1 MAKNLF
7 TPITLGKHELKNRI
21 FMAPLTRCRA
31 TPGDHIPSKQMVQ
44 HYADRAS
51 AGLIIAEAT
60 MIKPLTSAFYSE
72 PGVYSTKQ
80 LAAWKHVTDAVHAKG
95 GKIFLQ
101 IWHGGRAA
109 HPDMNDGAEA
119 VGASPIAINGFKHGP
134 NGKVPFVVPRALSLN
149 EIADLVAAFATAAT
163 NAVNTA
169 GFDGVEVH
177 GANGFLIDQFTKT
190 SSNTRTDAYGG
201 SIENRTRF
209 VREVLAAVTDAIGGD
224 RVGVRLSPADGYND
238 MVDSDPEALATYLA
252 TELNAFGLAYVH
264 IRRHT
269 EGTDHVAIYRKHYKG
284 ILVGN
289 QSYSRDEAND
299 AIAADAL
306 DAVAFGTVYVSNPDL
321 VERFEKNAPL
331 NAADVTTYFIQG
343 PEGYN
348 TYPTLAEL
356 DAQHD

>member
-1 MAKNLF
+1 MTKNLF
-7 TPITLGKHELKNRI
+7 TPITVGKLDLKNRI

-31 TPGDHIPSKQMVQ
+31 TPGDHVPSELMIQ

-60 MIKPLTSAFYSE
+60 MIKPLTSTFYSE
-72 PGVYSTKQ
+72 PGVYSPEQ
-80 LAAWKHVTDAVHAKG
+80 LAAWKKVTDAVHAKG

-109 HPDMNDGAEA
+109 HPDLNGGAEV
-119 VGASPIAINGFKHGP
+119 VGASSIAINGFTHGP
-134 NGKVPFVVPRALSLN
+134 NGKVPYVVPRELTLN
-149 EIADLVAAFATAAT
+149 EISDIVTAFATAAS
-163 NAVNTA
+163 NAVNVA

-177 GANGFLIDQFTKT
+177 GANGYLIDQFTK
-190 SSNTRTDAYGG
+190 SGSNTRTDSYGG

-209 VREVLAAVTDAIGGD
+209 VREILTAVTDAIGGD
-224 RVGVRLSPADGYND
+224 RVGVRFSPANGYND

-252 TELNAFGLAYVH
+252 TELNAFNLAFVH
-264 IRRHT
+264 IRRNT
-269 EGTDHVAIYRKHYKG
+269 EGVDHTAIYRKHYKG
-284 ILVGN
+284 VLVGN
-289 QSYSRDEAND
+289 QKYSRDEAND
-299 AIAADAL
+299 AIAAGAL

-321 VERFEKNAPL
+321 VERFEKNAAL
-331 NAADVTTYFIQG
+331 NEADTKTFFIQG

-356 DAQHD
+356 ESRQE